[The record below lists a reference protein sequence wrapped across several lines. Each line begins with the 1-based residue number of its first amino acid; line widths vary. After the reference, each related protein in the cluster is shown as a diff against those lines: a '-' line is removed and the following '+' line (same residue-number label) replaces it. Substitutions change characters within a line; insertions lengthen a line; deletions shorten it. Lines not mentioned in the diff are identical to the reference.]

1 MTSNIL
7 QDPATLRALGETP
20 ADVQARLTREL
31 DAFGEAL
38 QSREGDWQRQQ
49 PGRDWSPAQETEHVM
64 KVNGAV
70 ASVLR
75 LLLSDRPLRPGEQ
88 APGELRDGKRQ
99 APVATMP
106 SETGTA
112 WAEVEAHWQASR
124 AALEAQ
130 AAQVR
135 ETPGRTVWHPF
146 FGELDALDWLRMGVY
161 HIGHHRRLMAQ
172 SAPNTEPSA

>member
-1 MTSNIL
+1 MTSDIL

-31 DAFGEAL
+31 DAFGEAF
-38 QSREGDWQRQQ
+38 QSREADWQRQQ
-49 PGRDWSPAQETEHVM
+49 PGREWTPAQETEHVM
-64 KVNGAV
+64 KVNGSV
-70 ASVLR
+70 TSVLR
-75 LLLSDRPLRPGEQ
+75 LLLSDRPLRPAEQ
-88 APGELRDGKRQ
+88 AVGELRDGKRQ
-99 APVATMP
+99 APAPTLP
-106 SETGTA
+106 SEAGSD
-112 WAEVEAHWQASR
+112 WAEVQAQWQASR

-161 HIGHHRRLMAQ
+161 HVGHHRRLMAR
-172 SAPNTEPSA
+172 SAPNAEPGA